1 MTRLSD
7 RLYDLPPSAKLVLK
21 VLAIDGT
28 MTQGQLATE
37 TRLSKRTVRD
47 ALERLRDVDVIDE
60 RVDFRDARRSLYSVS
75 DSIASDQSVGFED

>member
-28 MTQGQLATE
+28 MKGQLATE

-47 ALERLRDVDVIDE
+47 ALERLRNVDVIDE
-60 RVDFRDARRSLYSVS
+60 RVDFRDAGGRSIPSRIRS
-75 DSIASDQSVGFED
+75 RSAN

>member
-1 MTRLSD
+1 
-7 RLYDLPPSAKLVLK
+7 LK

-47 ALERLRDVDVIDE
+47 ALERLRNVDVIDE

-75 DSIASDQSVGFED
+75 DSVAFGELAGGED